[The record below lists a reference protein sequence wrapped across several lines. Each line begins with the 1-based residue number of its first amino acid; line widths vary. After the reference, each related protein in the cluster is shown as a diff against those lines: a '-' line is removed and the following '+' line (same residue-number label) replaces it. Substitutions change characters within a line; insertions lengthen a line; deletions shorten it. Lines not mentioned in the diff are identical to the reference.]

1 MSLALVAILAIC
13 AAEDG
18 ENQAGGETN
27 IAIQRPKFL
36 MAHELGLSL
45 GSMPLDAFQK
55 GWSLGLSYSIHFTEY
70 FSWEVLD
77 ARIAALVS
85 TNLRDS
91 LIDTFAIPPEDFNAP
106 RLMVTTGL
114 QLAPIYGKQV
124 FLNDT
129 VVHQSVYLGAHAG
142 VIFGD
147 RETFGDTLSDLRP
160 AIGLG
165 IGYRVF
171 LSKSFSVRFDFRDF
185 LSFRRAIKS
194 NETADIDNVMLISG
208 SISLNFWRDDA

>member
-1 MSLALVAILAIC
+1 MSFALLAILAIC
-13 AAEDG
+13 AAGDG
-18 ENQAGGETN
+18 ETKAATEPA

-36 MAHELGLSL
+36 MAHELGLSA

-55 GWSLGLSYSIHFTEY
+55 GWSLGLSYSIHFDEY
-70 FSWEVLD
+70 ITWEVLD
-77 ARIAALVS
+77 VRIAALVS

-106 RLMVTTGL
+106 RLMATTGL
-114 QLAPIYGKQV
+114 EVSPIYGKQV

-129 VVHQSVYLGAHAG
+129 VVHQAVYLGAHAG

-147 RETFGDTLSDLRP
+147 RETFGDTLADLRP
-160 AIGLG
+160 AVGLG

-171 LSKSFSVRFDFRDF
+171 LSKSFSLRFDFRDF